1 MKTLIGP
8 EVFSDVEFFRSYS
21 DEVENNTVISK
32 INTYSPNE
40 SSKSFIVDLLRDPIH
55 DIDELKRRQ
64 EVIKSIINNDNEALK
79 TSFQPISEYE
89 ADVLWYLKDN
99 VDETDDIFDNLKKV
113 YFNFFVF
120 EKMGLNK
127 LDTVLLINNI
137 YNIIIYP
144 FFIILSPIMYLILP
158 YVILTRKM
166 KLNISFSNYD
176 KILYN
181 SLLTVLQK
189 NNGYVSKLQ
198 FITYFISIGLYFQGL
213 YNTLNIS
220 KSTYKTCSFIVNKTK
235 NVLEYL
241 KNCDY
246 LAVELFNCQKD
257 PYISTLLEKIPT
269 LNFGTYL
276 NYYRN
281 IDKSYINGYLNKMN
295 LKFAYYTFAKVQLAY
310 DMCFTEYETDDN
322 FKIIVKD
329 TYHICIKNSVKNDIK
344 LINKGYLITG
354 PNAAG
359 KSTLIKSIILNVLF
373 SQSIGLAN
381 ATTFSITPFHY
392 INSQINVPDIKG
404 HASLFEAEM
413 LRCKYNLNML
423 KTLDNKPS
431 FIVLDEVFSSTNII
445 EGISGAYAILSKL
458 ASYTSNC
465 TIVTTHLLYLTKLDN
480 YTKCKM
486 ISNKDADGKII
497 FPFKMK
503 SGISNQYIALELL
516 KGSFDDDIIEN
527 ALDIKKKLL
536 V

>member
-1 MKTLIGP
+1 MKSLIGP

-21 DEVENNTVISK
+21 GEVIDNTVISK
-32 INTYSPNE
+32 INAQSPNE
-40 SSKSFIVDLLRDPIH
+40 SSKTFVADLLKDPIY
-55 DIDELKRRQ
+55 DINELKRRQ
-64 EVIKSIINNDNEALK
+64 EVIKSIINNDHEALK
-79 TSFQPISEYE
+79 TPFQSISQYE
-89 ADVLWYLKDN
+89 TDVIWFLKDT
-99 VDETDDIFDNLKKV
+99 DETDDIFDNLKKV

-127 LDTVLLINNI
+127 SDTVLLIKNI
-137 YNIIIYP
+137 YNIIVYP

-158 YVILTRKM
+158 YLILTKKM
-166 KLNISFSNYD
+166 RLNITFSNYI

-181 SLLTVLQK
+181 SLLSVLKK
-189 NNGYVSKLQ
+189 NNGYVSKVQ

-213 YNTLNIS
+213 YNTINIS
-220 KSTYKTCSFIVNKTK
+220 TSTYKTCTYIINKIK

-241 KNCDY
+241 KNCEH
-246 LAVELFNCQKD
+246 LAIKLFNCQED
-257 PYISTLLEKIPT
+257 QYIASLMEKIPT

-276 NYYRN
+276 KYYRN
-281 IDKSYINGYLNKMN
+281 IDKSYLHEYLNKMN
-295 LKFAYYTFAKVQLAY
+295 LKFAYYTFAKLQIAY
-310 DMCFTEYETDDN
+310 DMCFTEYETEDN
-322 FKIIVKD
+322 FRIVGKN
-329 TYHICIKNSVKNDIK
+329 TYHICIKNSVKNDIE

-359 KSTLIKSIILNVLF
+359 KSTLIKSVILNVLF

-381 ATTFSITPFHY
+381 ATSFSITPFHY

-431 FIVLDEVFSSTNII
+431 FIVLDEVFSSTNIV

-465 TIVTTHLLYLTKLDN
+465 TIVTTHLLYLTKLND

-486 ISNKDADGKII
+486 ISNKDENGKIT
-497 FPFKMK
+497 FPFKMQY
-503 SGISNQYIALELL
+503 GISNQYIALELL
-516 KGSFDDDIIEN
+516 KDSFDEDIIQN